1 MENKSFDV
9 LCVGHASWDLIF
21 EINHQPH
28 SDEKMFAESLSSM
41 GGGPAANA
49 AVAVARLGG
58 KSAFMGYLGT
68 DDFGDMHLQEFEREG
83 VYTDY
88 LFRGKQRTPVSSI
101 YVKPDGQRSVVNW
114 KADVVPQS
122 ADSIS
127 KAMLESLNPR
137 VILFD
142 GHEPEISRVLCEW
155 AKEKQITTLLD
166 AGSLREGTRLLADK
180 VDVLAASSAFAKGLC
195 GDVNPT
201 QALSKLS
208 ELNDNVIITYGDQ
221 GLVWQRDGETGEL
234 PAFHVTAVDTT
245 GAGDAF
251 HGALAFAVSR
261 DMLWKESLAFAS
273 AAAALCCTK
282 LGARI
287 GLPDLSAVYE
297 IMGK

>member
-21 EINHQPH
+21 EIKHQPH
-28 SDEKMFAESLSSM
+28 SDEKMFAEFLSSM

-58 KSAFMGYLGT
+58 TSAFMGYLGNG
-68 DDFGDMHLQEFEREG
+68 DFGNMHLQEFKREG
-83 VYTDY
+83 VNTDY
-88 LFRGKQRTPVSSI
+88 IFRGNQHTPVSSI

-122 ADSIS
+122 SASIT
-127 KAMLESLNPR
+127 KAMLQSLNPR

-142 GHEPEISRVLCEW
+142 GHEPKISRVLCDW
-155 AKEKQITTLLD
+155 ASEKQITTILD

-180 VDVLAASSAFAKGLC
+180 VDILAASSAFATGMC
-195 GDVNPT
+195 GKVNPT
-201 QALSKLS
+201 QALRDLS
-208 ELNDNVIITYGDQ
+208 ELNNNVIITYGDQ

-234 PAFHVTAVDTT
+234 PAHRITAVDTT

-261 DMLWKESLAFAS
+261 VMPWKESLAFAS

-282 LGARI
+282 LGARN
-287 GLPDLSAVYE
+287 GLPDLNAVYD
-297 IMGK
+297 MVRK